1 MTGPAIFLTVALTIW
16 AAICLG
22 DWLRERRQF
31 EERVEM
37 WADLLAQ
44 VRETKREGGL

>member
-37 WADLLAQ
+37 WADLIAQ
-44 VRETKREGGL
+44 VRETKEKV